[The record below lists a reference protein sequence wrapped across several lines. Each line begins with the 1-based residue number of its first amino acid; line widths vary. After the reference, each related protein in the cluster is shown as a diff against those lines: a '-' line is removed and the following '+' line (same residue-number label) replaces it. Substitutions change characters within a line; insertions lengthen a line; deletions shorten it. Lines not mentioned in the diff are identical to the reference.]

1 MANFNFN
8 KVILGG
14 RLCADPEIK
23 TYKSKDGKK
32 KLARLRLAVNR
43 NGRGEKDADF
53 ITCTAFDTRAE
64 FIDEYF
70 HKGDSICLEGRLTTG
85 SYENND
91 GDIVYTTEVTVDS
104 VHFVDSRNDRYED
117 DEDEDDEDER
127 PAKAKKSQGKQTKT
141 KSKGKAKAK
150 PKYEE
155 VDEDDDLPF

>member
-14 RLCADPEIK
+14 RLCADPEVK

-43 NGRGEKDADF
+43 RGSDDADF

-64 FIDEYF
+64 FIEDYF
-70 HKGDSICLEGRLTTG
+70 HKGDSICVEGRLTTG
-85 SYENND
+85 SYENDD
-91 GDIVYTTEVTVDS
+91 GDVVYTTEVTVDS
-104 VHFVDSRNDRYED
+104 VYFVDSRNDR
-117 DEDEDDEDER
+117 DEDDEDER
-127 PAKAKKSQGKQTKT
+127 PAKAKKSQGKQAKTKT
-141 KSKGKAKAK
+141 KAKAKDK